1 MSTPLQSFLGGVGL
15 VIPVQILLTFNG
27 QPFGIS
33 GFLRNATR
41 GRKDALASVAG
52 MLVAGLVVGGIERVG
67 PEFIA
72 VQLPRIAISGLLV
85 GVGTSVS
92 DPYYTVSCADSIK
105 VIKRLHIRVCSII
118 SVYHFIKSL
127 AAT

>member
-67 PEFIA
+67 PEFIT

-92 DPYYTVSCADSIK
+92 D
-105 VIKRLHIRVCSII
+105 
-118 SVYHFIKSL
+118 
-127 AAT
+127 